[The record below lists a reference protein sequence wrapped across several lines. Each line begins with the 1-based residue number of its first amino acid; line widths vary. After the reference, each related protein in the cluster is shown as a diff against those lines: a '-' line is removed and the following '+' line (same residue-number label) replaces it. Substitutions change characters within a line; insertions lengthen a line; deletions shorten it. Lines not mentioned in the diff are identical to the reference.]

1 MPKIEVK
8 KKKIE
13 IKVGAGFIG
22 SLVEVKDK
30 YLEGKNLILILT
42 NGQKLVVDLSE
53 YIGDL
58 TDDTKVAIENMKI
71 EIVDG
76 KLLIDFD
83 DEVLQLDFYKEGNDL
98 VVDNNVEDVDFNI
111 NENKELEVSY

>member
-13 IKVGAGFIG
+13 IKVNAGFIG

-58 TDDTKVAIENMKI
+58 TDDTKIAIENMKI
-71 EIVDG
+71 EVVDG
-76 KLLIDFD
+76 ELLIEFD
-83 DEVLQLDFYKEGNDL
+83 DTVLQLDFYKDGDDL